1 MIGAFSFVLN
11 YFFFFHF
18 LNEKIMISI
27 LLLFWWVI
35 VGINGYIVQGRFGHS
50 AVQVNDR
57 YYRETN

>member
-1 MIGAFSFVLN
+1 
-11 YFFFFHF
+11 
-18 LNEKIMISI
+18 MISI